1 MTEAGFRQKPPGAP
15 FMVLR
20 NQHAARQNAERAFQ
34 DAHILVEHQRLNA
47 GAFEQSYN
55 CRNQDC
61 VVCTD
66 KFAHG
71 TYVRLR
77 QLEIRTA
84 TGVIL
89 TMQSLPTARLGWL
102 RQSNALA
109 ASAQRSYACAFSAP
123 ETSFGRRPSI

>member
-1 MTEAGFRQKPPGAP
+1 MSSSVIWLSASIWTKLMTEAGFRQKPPGAQLV
-15 FMVLR
+15 VLR
-20 NQHAARQNAERAFQ
+20 DQHAARQDAERAFQ
-34 DAHILVEHQRLNA
+34 DAHILVEYQRLNA
-47 GAFEQSYN
+47 GAFEQSYH

-71 TYVRLR
+71 IYVRLR

-89 TMQSLPTARLGWL
+89 TISPCPL
-102 RQSNALA
+102 RDWA
-109 ASAQRSYACAFSAP
+109 
-123 ETSFGRRPSI
+123 G